1 MVSLFYCLMFFY
13 STALHLILFYS
24 FNIYSIQ
31 LYSILHYSIL
41 FYFLVRN
48 FTRVLLMSFYIILF
62 AF

>member
-1 MVSLFYCLMFFY
+1 MFFY

-24 FNIYSIQ
+24 FHIYSIQ
-31 LYSILHYSIL
+31 LYSILHDSIL